1 VSAFA
6 RRAALVLGLLGLL
19 GLAACGPD
27 EHPPGAIVEGYFR
40 YLALD
45 PLRTLPLLTP
55 EFHRRHAL
63 RVVTQAEAQA
73 WVSRREA
80 ASPAEAERAEPE
92 LSTDRFQLAWLSIQG
107 RPEFAKRARESLHS
121 VLDIRERND
130 EADVITRIEPR
141 TGPPFEQR
149 FRLVREAA
157 GSAWRIDA
165 VEQSGVESANA
176 VAAFIAYPNENARR
190 ALEALTQAHTGA
202 ASSRAGNPQPPA
214 H

>member
-1 VSAFA
+1 MSPCA
-6 RRAALVLGLLGLL
+6 RRAVLVLGLLGPL
-19 GLAACGPD
+19 GLAACGTA
-27 EHPPGAIVEGYFR
+27 EHTPAAVVESYFR
-40 YLALD
+40 CLARD

-80 ASPAEAERAEPE
+80 ASPATPEPAEPE
-92 LSTDRFQLAWLSIQG
+92 LSTDRFQLAWLSLQG
-107 RPEFAKRARESLHS
+107 RPEFARLARESAHS
-121 VLDIRERND
+121 VLDVRESGD
-130 EADVITRIEPR
+130 EAEVITRIEPR
-141 TGPPFEQR
+141 SAPPFEQR
-149 FRLVREAA
+149 FRLLREAE

-176 VAAFIAYPNENARR
+176 TAAFVAYPNENARR

-202 ASSRAGNPQPPA
+202 ASSRAANPQPPA